1 MADTIQVRVIQKK
14 GMAALVEWLDADG
27 THRATIPAKAI
38 KGNLVAKDEL
48 DYGIPYGEPWEE
60 MLELNATPEA
70 IAESLRKC
78 GIWTYEDL
86 LSRPQQA
93 LGAIQA
99 AYGFD
104 LAALYRA
111 AKQGK

>member
-1 MADTIQVRVIQKK
+1 MADVQVKVVQKK
-14 GMAALVEWLDADG
+14 GQAALVEWLDADG

-60 MLELNATPEA
+60 MIEVSTTPEV
-70 IAESLRKC
+70 IAAELRRC
-78 GIWTYEDL
+78 GIWTREDL
-86 LSRPQQA
+86 EVRPNQA

-99 AYGFD
+99 AYGIG
-104 LAALYRA
+104 LTALLRA
-111 AKQGK
+111 VRQRE